1 MSKKEIKPISMNQF
15 PDFVQADWNS
25 EIVKDQKR
33 RFLEIDLAKFSALR
47 SRSPYGFPML
57 FFSNREL
64 FLLVLIVSASADK
77 KDVRGHLENLHKA
90 MGAIFPKES
99 KRKISDYYLFAEI
112 ALEYQT
118 AIIRESLANTPSTEK
133 PSIYK
138 ACAAILKRQSPEK
151 YDDEEALHR
160 EIERIRKNA
169 SRDKDFMI
177 EELST
182 HNQSEE
188 DDYFLALGR
197 ANEILQPYGI
207 EVDPWN
213 LRGVFSQED
222 RTDD

>member
-1 MSKKEIKPISMNQF
+1 MSKKEIKPIPMDQF

-25 EIVKDQKR
+25 EIVKEQNR
-33 RFLEIDLAKFSALR
+33 RFLEMDLEKFLALK
-47 SRSPYGFPML
+47 SRSPYGFPMSS
-57 FFSNREL
+57 FSNREL

-77 KDVRGHLENLHKA
+77 KDVRGHLENLQKV
-90 MGAIFPKES
+90 MEAIYPKES
-99 KRKISDYYLFAEI
+99 KRKSSDYFLFAEI
-112 ALEYQT
+112 AVEYK
-118 AIIRESLANTPSTEK
+118 AAVIRESLAKTPSSDK

-138 ACAAILKRQSPEK
+138 ACAAVLRRQSPEK
-151 YDDEEALHR
+151 YDDEEAVHR

-188 DDYFLALGR
+188 DDYFLALSR

-207 EVDPWN
+207 ELDAWN
-213 LRGVFSQED
+213 LRGVFSQGD
-222 RTDD
+222 RTDE

>member
-1 MSKKEIKPISMNQF
+1 MSKKEIQPIPMDQF

-99 KRKISDYYLFAEI
+99 KRKISDY
-112 ALEYQT
+112 
-118 AIIRESLANTPSTEK
+118 
-133 PSIYK
+133 
-138 ACAAILKRQSPEK
+138 
-151 YDDEEALHR
+151 
-160 EIERIRKNA
+160 
-169 SRDKDFMI
+169 
-177 EELST
+177 
-182 HNQSEE
+182 
-188 DDYFLALGR
+188 
-197 ANEILQPYGI
+197 
-207 EVDPWN
+207 
-213 LRGVFSQED
+213 
-222 RTDD
+222 

>member
-1 MSKKEIKPISMNQF
+1 MSKKEIKPIPMNQF

-207 EVDPWN
+207 ELDPWN
-213 LRGVFSQED
+213 LRGVLSQED